1 MWCSEYRVNS
11 QITEDV
17 HIVSSSEQLLFVPE
31 GLEFLPRINLP
42 HVVKYPRLT
51 ERRDLISELLH
62 CNSMW
67 LLYLSL
73 FNLYPNHYIRLWKMD
88 LIHFRAITIMWHLL
102 TLQNTLFKVKNREGS
117 KVTGLLNGDFFSCY
131 FLPCL
136 FSLVIVFT
144 KLFCDIH
151 L

>member
-17 HIVSSSEQLLFVPE
+17 HIVGSSEQLLFVPE

-42 HVVKYPRLT
+42 HVVNYPKLK
-51 ERRDLISELLH
+51 EWRDLISELLH

-73 FNLYPNHYIRLWKMD
+73 FNLYPNHCVRLWKMD
-88 LIHFRAITIMWHLL
+88 PTHFRAITIMWHLL

-131 FLPCL
+131 FSPCL

-144 KLFCDIH
+144 KLFFDIH